1 MPNTMKAKLS
11 LDLEPT
17 FKPTAL
23 AHLGGGAS
31 SSGAG
36 GDGDQT
42 PRTPKTTR
50 RHATYALLSMLLLIL
65 QGTVLSIVLRY
76 SRIKKGR
83 RYLPSVAVFVSES
96 IKLAICLAVQLI
108 AQPQNAPPSPSFASL
123 TATNGRQTP
132 QQQTQLVTLTK
143 RLTMQFKQA
152 LPMALP
158 AVMFAFQQV
167 LLIAAATYLDAV
179 TYQIFNQAFKLIPTA
194 LFARWL
200 LGQEL
205 DQMQWASMPVLALG
219 VILVTVNNGPVNE
232 PPTNRKPVSQANW
245 LIGMVSCCISGL
257 SSAFAGVYFEKYVK
271 GKHAPN
277 LWVRNIQLSVFG
289 VPFSAALAWGKDGEA
304 ILRHGW
310 LQGFSASTWA
320 VVALQVF
327 GGLVTGMV
335 VKYCDNV
342 IKNFAIAVSV
352 ILTVLVAI
360 PLFGQFPSVFFLVGV
375 AMVLLSVFMY
385 GKTFVID
392 FEWWFR
398 VLGQRKRM
406 LIVGFG
412 GILVFGVLRYATLFD
427 LIAMS

>member
-1 MPNTMKAKLS
+1 MMSTKAKVS
-11 LDLEPT
+11 MDLEQFQPA
-17 FKPTAL
+17 AL
-23 AHLGGGAS
+23 TNMGGGDN
-31 SSGAG
+31 GG
-36 GDGDQT
+36 GDHT
-42 PRTPKTTR
+42 PKTPKTTR
-50 RHATYALLSMLLLIL
+50 RHASYALLSMLLLIL

-76 SRIKKGR
+76 SRIKAGR
-83 RYLPSVAVFVSES
+83 RYLPSVAVFISES

-123 TATNGRQTP
+123 TAANGRHP
-132 QQQTQLVTLTK
+132 AQQQPQIVTLSRRVGTAF
-143 RLTMQFKQA
+143 RQA

-200 LGQEL
+200 LGQQL
-205 DQMQWASMPVLALG
+205 DSMQWASMPVLALG
-219 VILVTVNNGPVNE
+219 VILVTVNNGPANE
-232 PPTNRKPVSQANW
+232 PANNRKPVSQANW

-277 LWVRNIQLSVFG
+277 LWIRNIQLSVFG
-289 VPFSAALAWGKDGEA
+289 VPFSAALAWGKDRGS

-360 PLFGQFPSVFFLVGV
+360 PLFGQFPSIFFLVGV

-392 FEWWFR
+392 FEWVFMK
-398 VLGQRKRM
+398 LGQRKRM
-406 LIVGFG
+406 LGVCGGGLIVFA
-412 GILVFGVLRYATLFD
+412 VMRWATLFEFVF
-427 LIAMS
+427 MN

>member
-1 MPNTMKAKLS
+1 MMSTKAKVS
-11 LDLEPT
+11 MDLEQFQPA
-17 FKPTAL
+17 AL
-23 AHLGGGAS
+23 TNMGGGDN
-31 SSGAG
+31 GG
-36 GDGDQT
+36 GDHT
-42 PRTPKTTR
+42 PKTPKTTR
-50 RHATYALLSMLLLIL
+50 RHASYALLSMLLLIL

-76 SRIKKGR
+76 SRIKAGR
-83 RYLPSVAVFVSES
+83 RYLPSVAVFISES

-123 TATNGRQTP
+123 TAANGRHP
-132 QQQTQLVTLTK
+132 AQQQPQIVTLSRRVGTAF
-143 RLTMQFKQA
+143 RQA

-158 AVMFAFQQV
+158 AVMSTIGQ
-167 LLIAAATYLDAV
+167 YAV
-179 TYQIFNQAFKLIPTA
+179 GVN
-194 LFARWL
+194 ARFST
-200 LGQEL
+200 GRC
-205 DQMQWASMPVLALG
+205 
-219 VILVTVNNGPVNE
+219 VILVTVNNGPANE
-232 PPTNRKPVSQANW
+232 PANNRKPVSQANW

-277 LWVRNIQLSVFG
+277 LWIRNIQLSVFG
-289 VPFSAALAWGKDGEA
+289 VPFSAALAWGKDRGS

-360 PLFGQFPSVFFLVGV
+360 PLFGQFPSIFFLVGV

-392 FEWWFR
+392 FEWVFMK
-398 VLGQRKRM
+398 LGQRKRM
-406 LIVGFG
+406 LGVCGGGLIVFA
-412 GILVFGVLRYATLFD
+412 VMRWATLFEFVF
-427 LIAMS
+427 MN

>member
-1 MPNTMKAKLS
+1 
-11 LDLEPT
+11 
-17 FKPTAL
+17 
-23 AHLGGGAS
+23 
-31 SSGAG
+31 
-36 GDGDQT
+36 
-42 PRTPKTTR
+42 
-50 RHATYALLSMLLLIL
+50 
-65 QGTVLSIVLRY
+65 
-76 SRIKKGR
+76 
-83 RYLPSVAVFVSES
+83 
-96 IKLAICLAVQLI
+96 
-108 AQPQNAPPSPSFASL
+108 
-123 TATNGRQTP
+123 
-132 QQQTQLVTLTK
+132 
-143 RLTMQFKQA
+143 
-152 LPMALP
+152 MALP

-194 LFARWL
+194 IFARWL
-200 LGQEL
+200 LGQQL
-205 DQMQWASMPVLALG
+205 DSMQWASMPVLALG

-271 GKHAPN
+271 GRHAPN

-289 VPFSAALAWGKDGEA
+289 VPFSAALAWGKDGDA

-310 LQGFSASTWA
+310 WQGFSVSTWA
-320 VVALQVF
+320 VVGLQVF

-360 PLFGQFPSVFFLVGV
+360 PLFGQFPSIFFLIGVG
-375 AMVLLSVFMY
+375 MVLLSVFMY

-392 FEWWFR
+392 FEWLFMW
-398 VLGQRKRM
+398 LGQRKRM
-406 LIVGFG
+406 LAVFG
-412 GILVFGVLRYATLFD
+412 GGMVVFAVLRYATLFE
-427 LIAMS
+427 LMSLT